1 MSLGEEQEHFPDTA
15 LPAEVNVGLSPLQAV
30 MEWAAEGNPPGQ
42 RVAYILSIPAAAA
55 ESSLGEA
62 RNVLLPLLSQLAFDD
77 HPDVK
82 QATAEVLGPLGPIL
96 AGKDPELVEMGGSA
110 DAMDLLVLSHRL
122 LQDAERGVQEAA
134 ASSVAMF
141 AGLLTREHRNEH
153 LSAVVDAL
161 MHSYDDEQM
170 QECAVDLLAKVVAV
184 SGRSFPDWCE
194 ACALPRMLRL
204 AMHRDYSIR
213 VHSVAGLVQLAA
225 CVPEAERTGP
235 LLSAYADLCADQ
247 VWSVRQDCAGELAAM
262 AAHLPRQAVR
272 DRLLPLWLALA
283 GDVSAWVQAAAH
295 RQAGPLLASICPE
308 DCTEELLEVFV
319 SAASGAATLP
329 EACAHFLPAVLH
341 NLGMQRWPQLR
352 EAVASLAASDS
363 AATRVMLAGSMHQL
377 AAMVGP
383 SLVVTDLL
391 PVIEVLSSDEHQAV
405 SDALAV
411 NICPLLAA
419 LPPSARLPQLAFLAR
434 IHPSGGGG
442 ACGPWRMRLV
452 IAQQLSAIAALLG
465 KQGLAEALLPAT
477 LRLCED
483 PVAAVREAA
492 AAQLG
497 LMVGGLLAQ
506 AEAQQAEQQEGQGEE
521 QVPPEQEGPLEAQ
534 PEQQPAHEQQ
544 GQQGTQPQ
552 QCPLKQAEEPG
563 ERVVHGASAEQPRQ
577 VQEGS
582 EPASKEGL
590 AMEGQAE
597 EEQLDG
603 GSAAAAAAAAAA
615 HAAPA
620 APAAQPDGEEEN
632 SKAVEGRL
640 EPDAASIVDG
650 AAELLEQQGEQQQAK
665 REGEQPQEQEEKQQQ
680 EQQQQ
685 VRQEQDAADAQA
697 VQWGATANPAAVV
710 QQIVQHMVE
719 LQRSGGY
726 RARQTYIAF
735 CTALLLP
742 KAAAAALPLSALP
755 ATPPG
760 GTAHA
765 ATNIV
770 GDAGQATATGP
781 AAPTAAAAQQEAGAI
796 LPAPQWPQ
804 LDKGVAGSGTVLGL
818 LEGAVALAG
827 DRVPNVRLGVA
838 RLLAALTVQ
847 QPGLAAGPTVT
858 AALVALAADGD
869 RDVQQAAAG
878 RAPAVL

>member
-1 MSLGEEQEHFPDTA
+1 MA
-15 LPAEVNVGLSPLQAV
+15 LMMAPLLLLRLPQLQA
-30 MEWAAEGNPPGQ
+30 AFGPHLHPLLTLAHNHL
-42 RVAYILSIPAAAA
+42 RFLL
-55 ESSLGEA
+55 SSLTRPPA
-62 RNVLLPLLSQLAFDD
+62 RS
-77 HPDVK
+77 
-82 QATAEVLGPLGPIL
+82 
-96 AGKDPELVEMGGSA
+96 
-110 DAMDLLVLSHRL
+110 
-122 LQDAERGVQEAA
+122 
-134 ASSVAMF
+134 
-141 AGLLTREHRNEH
+141 
-153 LSAVVDAL
+153 
-161 MHSYDDEQM
+161 
-170 QECAVDLLAKVVAV
+170 LLATLHT
-184 SGRSFPDWCE
+184 P
-194 ACALPRMLRL
+194 
-204 AMHRDYSIR
+204 
-213 VHSVAGLVQLAA
+213 
-225 CVPEAERTGP
+225 
-235 LLSAYADLCADQ
+235 
-247 VWSVRQDCAGELAAM
+247 
-262 AAHLPRQAVR
+262 
-272 DRLLPLWLALA
+272 
-283 GDVSAWVQAAAH
+283 
-295 RQAGPLLASICPE
+295 
-308 DCTEELLEVFV
+308 CT
-319 SAASGAATLP
+319 
-329 EACAHFLPAVLH
+329 
-341 NLGMQRWPQLR
+341 Q
-352 EAVASLAASDS
+352 
-363 AATRVMLAGSMHQL
+363 
-377 AAMVGP
+377 
-383 SLVVTDLL
+383 
-391 PVIEVLSSDEHQAV
+391 VLSSDEHQAV

-521 QVPPEQEGPLEAQ
+521 QEGQEEEQAPPEQEGPLEDQ
-534 PEQQPAHEQQ
+534 PEQQPAQQPEQQEQQ
-544 GQQGTQPQ
+544 GQQGPQPQ
-552 QCPLKQAEEPG
+552 QCPPKQAEEPG
-563 ERVVHGASAEQPRQ
+563 ERVMHGAGSEQPRQ

-582 EPASKEGL
+582 EPASKE
-590 AMEGQAE
+590 AQAE

-603 GSAAAAAAAAAA
+603 GSAAAAAAAAA
-615 HAAPA
+615 PA
-620 APAAQPDGEEEN
+620 AEDEED
-632 SKAVEGRL
+632 SKLVEGRP
-640 EPDAASIVDG
+640 EPDAASIVAG
-650 AAELLEQQGEQQQAK
+650 AAELLEQQGEQQQAQQ
-665 REGEQPQEQEEKQQQ
+665 EGEQPQKQEQGKQQQ

-685 VRQEQDAADAQA
+685 VQQEQDAADAQA

-742 KAAAAALPLSALP
+742 KAAAAAALPLSALP
-755 ATPPG
+755 ATPPAG

-765 ATNIV
+765 ATNSL
-770 GDAGQATATGP
+770 GDTGQATVTES
-781 AAPTAAAAQQEAGAI
+781 AAPAAAAAQQEAGAI

-804 LDKGVAGSGTVLGL
+804 LEKAVASSGTVLGL